1 MLEVLP
7 RGRNNPFTPLTAVS
21 IIDVFKVIKNLNYE
35 TKTRMFGDSR
45 FCGIL
50 PIIDI
55 DEPNNRIDLI
65 LTLSDK
71 DADEQVVRDFNNTSI
86 VRALSRNA
94 NEGVDARTHIVI
106 KQNSTFPKTASFA
119 LEHKTYLTPKF
130 FVDTLNYFLRDI
142 IQTNPST
149 FLGNHP
155 SERDSSGNPK
165 VVNTRLKFEYS
176 TALSDEIIAAF
187 ASGRVQNVIFEEPLP
202 PTDFDPTKNFIQ
214 HKKKVFLDV
223 SATMVSASA
232 KTLERQREIVT
243 NHFKRITNIHPEL
256 KNIQFT
262 IKFESATGVSQTA
275 YYDSATQEFSLAKK
289 TSIEPSLRQRAS
301 AAPTINRAL
310 CDRMF
315 AHIG

>member
-7 RGRNNPFTPLTAVS
+7 KGRNDPFTPLTAVS

-71 DADEQVVRDFNNTSI
+71 DADEQVVRDFLNTSN
-86 VRALSRNA
+86 VRALARNV
-94 NEGVDARTHIVI
+94 NEGVDARTHVVI
-106 KQNSTFPKTASFA
+106 KQDVTYPKTASFA
-119 LEHKTYLTPKF
+119 LEHKTHLTPKF

-142 IQTNPST
+142 YQTVPST

-155 SERDSSGNPK
+155 SEKDSSGNPK
-165 VVNTRLKFEYS
+165 VVNTKLKFEYS

-202 PTDFDPTKNFIQ
+202 LTAFDPTNNFIQ

-223 SATMVSASA
+223 SATMVSKSA
-232 KTLERQREIVT
+232 KTFKKQKEIVV
-243 NHFKRITNIHPEL
+243 NQFKRITNIHPNL
-256 KNIQFT
+256 KNVQFT
-262 IKFESATGVSQTA
+262 IKFESATGVPQTA

-301 AAPTINRAL
+301 ATPTINRAL

-315 AHIG
+315 AHIE